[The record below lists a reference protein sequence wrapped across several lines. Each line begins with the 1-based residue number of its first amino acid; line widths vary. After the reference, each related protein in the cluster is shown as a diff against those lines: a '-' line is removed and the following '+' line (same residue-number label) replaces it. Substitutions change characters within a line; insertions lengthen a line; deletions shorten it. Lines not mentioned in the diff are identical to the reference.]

1 MAANVSV
8 PGAADRSEP
17 AHVASKH
24 HHHHHHHFH
33 GRVCDH
39 FYDVDGC
46 PGGLSAMLPEGF
58 ELESHWAHALRSW
71 RCLRVKTGARPGSD
85 VTTVRIAGSCRRCP
99 GSDGSPRKAGRS

>member
-24 HHHHHHHFH
+24 HHHHHHHHFH

-39 FYDVDGC
+39 FYVVDGC

-58 ELESHWAHALRSW
+58 ELESHELTRSG
-71 RCLRVKTGARPGSD
+71 RGA
-85 VTTVRIAGSCRRCP
+85 AC
-99 GSDGSPRKAGRS
+99 A

>member
-24 HHHHHHHFH
+24 RHHPRFH

-58 ELESHWAHALRSW
+58 ELESHELTRSG
-71 RCLRVKTGARPGSD
+71 RGA
-85 VTTVRIAGSCRRCP
+85 AC
-99 GSDGSPRKAGRS
+99 A